1 MFWFCLFF
9 FYSRFLVGWFGF
21 FTSPLNYGSSSGH
34 EWSQSNWMVFTCAFC
49 TTVHRFLWARTI
61 SIFSSQLSNG
71 WSFLCLLVW
80 FLNCSNWHNRNQ
92 YLCAI
97 FQPDNNRRFTNEI
110 LWSFLCLSKLSDNRP
125 YATDVLFIFVLRIS
139 IFLIVIVWL
148 IANLFSALPISLFF
162 SLPVVGL
169 CSFAIRYC
177 YLFFIELY
185 DKTINIIERESWW
198 HRTEYIRQ
206 WMHNFD
212 FEFRSSIQTN
222 KWKSS
227 KKQKHVH

>member
-1 MFWFCLFF
+1 MADSDSSPAHSITDRQVVMSEASQIGWYLLALSAPLFI
-9 FYSRFLVGWFGF
+9 
-21 FTSPLNYGSSSGH
+21 
-34 EWSQSNWMVFTCAFC
+34 AFC
-49 TTVHRFLWARTI
+49 GPEQFRF
-61 SIFSSQLSNG
+61 FSSQLSNG